1 MHLRDIIG
9 IWLLAALLAACS
21 ADIDVPSTDGMGR
34 LRLAI
39 PNVSVITRSTP
50 AALGAPTPGDFHLTI
65 TNQAGRAVYDG
76 PFTEDV
82 LILPIG
88 DYTVQ
93 ATCGTN
99 PQLGIDAPY
108 YIAESP
114 VTILKD
120 MTVPVN
126 LKATVGNALVSAVFG
141 RDEQE
146 LARFDRYYSD
156 YALYVHIGNHSIPI
170 TKNET
175 SQSIYFRAGSHV
187 SLSFW
192 GKLKLENDRE
202 VRTTLESDLL
212 PATFQAADHAI
223 VTLSLPDPESAVT
236 LDISK
241 VELQTMT
248 LEETIPLSW
257 LPVPSVTP
265 THHYADNGNLA
276 GTDLVFSNSYV
287 GMNWRAVV
295 TNAAGT
301 EVRRAQGTGELTSAY
316 TSSTAWPYLP
326 QGKYK
331 ATYYLID
338 ENDKATLTSS
348 REFMVGAP
356 TITVSADAYTSYC
369 KYLAGDIESANACNR
384 LTVYEPS
391 VRLGIEQSL
400 LKNSNYSYTFTYTYD
415 GTATA
420 VPAGRNS
427 YFPGDISDQ
436 AVRREPHIVRADATF
451 DGINATH
458 QKEVFII
465 GLPYSLNL
473 ASHEEWVSSS
483 GVDWYDN
490 DVRLG
495 HLSTGSQSI
504 TTSTAICLPMGTY
517 FCADYSVNV
526 HTLTVGTYFS
536 INAGNNEILK
546 IEEAGTP
553 FNDMDHMHSGTT
565 EVCHDDNQYLT
576 TITCYNDYGAGQT
589 CSHIYSLTFKY
600 ASH

>member
-1 MHLRDIIG
+1 MRIRDIIG

-21 ADIDVPSTDGMGR
+21 ADIDVPANEGVGQ

-50 AALGAPTPGDFHLTI
+50 AALGAPAPGDFNLTI
-65 TNQAGRAVYDG
+65 TNQAGRAVFNG

-82 LILPIG
+82 MQLPIG
-88 DYTVQ
+88 DYTIQ
-93 ATCGTN
+93 ATYGSN

-108 YIAESP
+108 YIAENS
-114 VTILKD
+114 VTIIKD
-120 MTVPVN
+120 QTATVN
-126 LKATVGNALVSAVFG
+126 LKAKVGNALVSAVFG

-156 YALYVHIGNHSIPI
+156 YALYVHIGSYSIPI
-170 TKNET
+170 TKNAS
-175 SQSIYFRAGSHV
+175 SQSVYLRAGSHI

-202 VRTTLESDLL
+202 VRTTLESDLI
-212 PATFQAADHAI
+212 PATFQAADHAK
-223 VTLSLPDPESAVT
+223 VTLCLPDPESAVT

-241 VELQTMT
+241 VELETLT

-301 EVRRAQGTGELTSAY
+301 EVRRVQGTGELTSEY
-316 TSSTAWPYLP
+316 TSTKVWPYLP

-331 ATYYLID
+331 ASYYLID
-338 ENDKATLTSS
+338 ENDKATFTSS

-356 TITVSADAYTSYC
+356 TITVSADAYTSYS
-369 KYLAGDIESANACNR
+369 KYLAGDIEAANACDR

-391 VRLGIEQSL
+391 VRLGVEQAL
-400 LKNSNYSYTFTYTYD
+400 LRNENYSYTFTYTYD
-415 GTATA
+415 GTASA
-420 VPAGRNS
+420 VQTGRNS
-427 YFPGDISDQ
+427 YFPGNLSDQ

-451 DGINATH
+451 DGVNATH
-458 QKEVFII
+458 QKEVFIT

-473 ASHEEWVSSS
+473 GTHEEWEESG
-483 GVDWYDN
+483 GVDWFEN

-495 HLSTGSQSI
+495 HLSTGSQYI
-504 TTSTAICLPMGTY
+504 QTTTSICLPPSTY

-536 INAGNNEILK
+536 IKAGQNEILK

-553 FNDMDHMHSGTT
+553 FNDTDHMHAGTT
-565 EVCHDDNQYLT
+565 AVSHDDNAYIT
-576 TITCYNDYGAGQT
+576 TIRCYNDYGAGQT